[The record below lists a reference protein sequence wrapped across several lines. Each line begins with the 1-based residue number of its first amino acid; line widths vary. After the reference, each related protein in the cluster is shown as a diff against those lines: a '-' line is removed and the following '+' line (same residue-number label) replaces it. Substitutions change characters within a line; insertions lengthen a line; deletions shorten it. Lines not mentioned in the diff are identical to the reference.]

1 MGTFIA
7 NIQQERL
14 GSTVISYDK
23 GGNWVQLRPPTV
35 NRNNEFIDC
44 QLVSCHYVTCPCMS
58 ASPVPHVQPNCSLH
72 LHIQASRA
80 TGYRSILTQDS
91 AIGLIM
97 AVGNLGSSLTNVN
110 SQVRETRQELV
121 GVVILLCVAIV
132 TAILL
137 T

>member
-1 MGTFIA
+1 M
-7 NIQQERL
+7 
-14 GSTVISYDK
+14 SMH
-23 GGNWVQLRPPTV
+23 
-35 NRNNEFIDC
+35 
-44 QLVSCHYVTCPCMS
+44 VSPIPHV
-58 ASPVPHVQPNCSLH
+58 HVQPNCSLH

-80 TGYRSILTQDS
+80 TGYESILTQDS

-110 SQVRETRQELV
+110 AQVRPSRQGVV
-121 GVVILLCVAIV
+121 GVVILSCVAIV